1 MVVLLH
7 NADAFDVLSALPDH
21 SIDAIITDP
30 PYATTPLRWDTP
42 IDLPEFW
49 RQVKRL
55 LRTPNSPVVVFADQP
70 FTSALVMSNVKWFRY
85 EWMWDKHA
93 HSGFLNAWK
102 RPLKHTED
110 IVVFSEK
117 APIYNIQQHLKPTKV
132 SKGFVPPRTSVAYA
146 ELDREN
152 GQSSGWTGFLKE
164 RVEFRA
170 VKGGEHPTE
179 KPTDLMEFLVGLYT
193 NIGDIVLDPFMGSG
207 STGVACKNLYRS
219 FVGVEQDNNYF
230 DLAVSRV
237 A

>member
-1 MVVLLH
+1 MIY
-7 NADAFDVLSALPDH
+7 NDDCFDVLASLPDN
-21 SIDAIITDP
+21 SIDAVITDP

-42 IDLPEFW
+42 IDLDEFW
-49 RQVKRL
+49 RQAKRL
-55 LRTPNSPVVVFADQP
+55 LRKPSSPVVVFADQP
-70 FTSALVMSNVKWFRY
+70 FTSVLVCSNLKWFRY

-110 IVVFSEK
+110 VVVFSEK
-117 APIYNIQQHLKPTKV
+117 APIYNIQQHLKPTKK

-170 VKGGEHPTE
+170 VKSGEHPTE
-179 KPTDLMEFLVGLYT
+179 KPVELMEFLVGLYT
-193 NIGDIVLDPFMGSG
+193 NEGDVVLDPFMGSG
-207 STGVACKNLYRS
+207 TTGVACKNLNRE
-219 FVGVEQDNNYF
+219 FVGVEKDENYF
-230 DLAVSRV
+230 ALAGDRLV
-237 A
+237 